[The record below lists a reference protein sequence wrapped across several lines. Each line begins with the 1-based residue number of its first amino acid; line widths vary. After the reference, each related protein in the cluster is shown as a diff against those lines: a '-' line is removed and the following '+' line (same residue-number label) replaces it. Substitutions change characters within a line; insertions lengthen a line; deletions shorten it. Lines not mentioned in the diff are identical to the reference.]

1 MRLFA
6 RAICAS
12 VVLAL
17 VSATAALAQQLPSDA
32 DTPSDSPSAWN
43 DIWPWLLLGLGVF
56 VLLLLV
62 AVGMNRQRRR
72 AAPQVDPVPAAA
84 PAPPPPAP
92 RRHAST
98 SDIAV
103 LTYPQIIGAERAYA
117 DVRDGVGT
125 QPWLAEVA
133 FVECHR
139 HDRIVVRGTFAGR
152 YVDVDGPPGDL
163 VRLSDLH
170 GGLLDEIRADVPE
183 GSSALVI
190 YAPTDD
196 VDALADAFRDSG
208 GRLTRHRV
216 SEETAAALAASV
228 AEAPPSA

>member
-6 RAICAS
+6 RATCAS
-12 VVLAL
+12 VALAL

-43 DIWPWLLLGLGVF
+43 DIWPWLLLGVGVF

-72 AAPQVDPVPAAA
+72 TAPAPDPEPAAA
-84 PAPPPPAP
+84 PSPPPPAP
-92 RRHAST
+92 SAHAST

-103 LTYPQIIGAERAYA
+103 LTYPHIIGAERAYA
-117 DVRDGVGT
+117 NVRDDLAT
-125 QPWLAEVA
+125 QPWLAEVV

-152 YVDVDGPPGDL
+152 YVDVDGPRADL
-163 VRLSDLH
+163 VRLSDVH

-196 VDALADAFRDSG
+196 VDALAEAFRESG

-216 SEETAAALAASV
+216 SDETAAALAASV
-228 AEAPPSA
+228 AQAPPSA

>member
-1 MRLFA
+1 
-6 RAICAS
+6 
-12 VVLAL
+12 
-17 VSATAALAQQLPSDA
+17 
-32 DTPSDSPSAWN
+32 
-43 DIWPWLLLGLGVF
+43 
-56 VLLLLV
+56 
-62 AVGMNRQRRR
+62 
-72 AAPQVDPVPAAA
+72 
-84 PAPPPPAP
+84 
-92 RRHAST
+92 
-98 SDIAV
+98 V
-103 LTYPQIIGAERAYA
+103 LTYPRIIGAERAYA
-117 DVRDGVGT
+117 NVRDDVGT

-152 YVDVDGPPGDL
+152 YVDVDGPPADL
-163 VRLSDLH
+163 ARLSDVH

-196 VDALADAFRDSG
+196 VDALAEAFRDSG

-228 AEAPPSA
+228 AQAPPSA

>member
-1 MRLFA
+1 MRPFA
-6 RAICAS
+6 RAVCAS

-17 VSATAALAQQLPSDA
+17 VSATGALAQQLPSDA

-43 DIWPWLLLGLGVF
+43 DIWPWLLLGIGVF

-62 AVGMNRQRRR
+62 AIGVGRQRRR
-72 AAPQVDPVPAAA
+72 AAPPAR
-84 PAPPPPAP
+84 PPPPPPPSP
-92 RRHAST
+92 RPHAST

-103 LTYPQIIGAERAYA
+103 LTFPHITGAERAYA
-117 DVRDGVGT
+117 DVRDDVGI
-125 QPWLAEVA
+125 QPWLADVA

-196 VDALADAFRDSG
+196 VDALAEAFRDSG

-216 SEETAAALAASV
+216 SDETAAALAASV

>member
-43 DIWPWLLLGLGVF
+43 DIWPWLLLGVGVF
-56 VLLLLV
+56 VLLLIV
-62 AVGMNRQRRR
+62 AVGVGRQRRR
-72 AAPQVDPVPAAA
+72 AAPEPDPEPAAV
-84 PAPPPPAP
+84 PSPPPPSP
-92 RRHAST
+92 RPHAGT
-98 SDIAV
+98 SDVAV
-103 LTYPQIIGAERAYA
+103 LTYPHIIGAERAYA
-117 DVRDGVGT
+117 DVRDEVGT
-125 QPWLAEVA
+125 QPWLSEVA

-163 VRLSDLH
+163 VRLSALH

-183 GSSALVI
+183 GSSGLVI

>member
-32 DTPSDSPSAWN
+32 DTPSDSPSAWHHV
-43 DIWPWLLLGLGVF
+43 WPWLLLGAGVF
-56 VLLLLV
+56 VLLLLG
-62 AVGMNRQRRR
+62 AVGLNWQRKR
-72 AAPQVDPVPAAA
+72 AAPGPDPEPAAA
-84 PAPPPPAP
+84 PSPPPPSP
-92 RRHAST
+92 RPHAST

-103 LTYPQIIGAERAYA
+103 LTFPHIIGAERAYA
-117 DVRDGVGT
+117 DVRDEVGSE
-125 QPWLAEVA
+125 PWLAEVA

-152 YVDVDGPPGDL
+152 YVDVDGPPSEL
-163 VRLSDLH
+163 VRLSDVH

-196 VDALADAFRDSG
+196 VDALGEAFRDYG

-228 AEAPPSA
+228 AQAPPSA

>member
-17 VSATAALAQQLPSDA
+17 VSAAGALAQQLPSDA

-62 AVGMNRQRRR
+62 AVGMNRQRKRT
-72 AAPQVDPVPAAA
+72 APQADPEPAAA
-84 PAPPPPAP
+84 TSPPPPSP
-92 RRHAST
+92 RPHAST

-103 LTYPQIIGAERAYA
+103 LTYPHIIGAERAYA
-117 DVRDGVGT
+117 DVRDDVGS

-196 VDALADAFRDSG
+196 VDALAEAFRDSG

>member
-6 RAICAS
+6 RASCAS
-12 VVLAL
+12 VVLVL

-62 AVGMNRQRRR
+62 AVGMNRQRKRTS
-72 AAPQVDPVPAAA
+72 PQADPEPAAA
-84 PAPPPPAP
+84 PTPPPPAP
-92 RRHAST
+92 RPHAST

-103 LTYPQIIGAERAYA
+103 LTFPHIVGAERAYA
-117 DVRDGVGT
+117 DVRDRVGSE
-125 QPWLAEVA
+125 PWLTEVA

-152 YVDVDGPPGDL
+152 YVDVDGPPSEL
-163 VRLSDLH
+163 VRLSDVH

-196 VDALADAFRDSG
+196 VDALAEAFRDSG

-216 SEETAAALAASV
+216 SAETAAALTASV
-228 AEAPPSA
+228 AQAPPSA

>member
-1 MRLFA
+1 
-6 RAICAS
+6 
-12 VVLAL
+12 
-17 VSATAALAQQLPSDA
+17 
-32 DTPSDSPSAWN
+32 
-43 DIWPWLLLGLGVF
+43 
-56 VLLLLV
+56 
-62 AVGMNRQRRR
+62 MNRQRRR
-72 AAPQVDPVPAAA
+72 ATPQVDPVPAAA